1 MRRAFMSE
9 EKENMLNLFEE
20 FKTTLV
26 DLIDDRDR
34 LASEIEELRTAR
46 READEKAWAAN
57 EKNQKLESDL
67 EAAVTKGDKAD
78 SKVSSLKEQ
87 VKDLKS
93 QLAEAEASGTD
104 AVDAIVKERD
114 ELRAEMDEITSKLSR
129 VSELYRETSAEKE
142 ALQEKVDVSDL
153 LGIYIVLLET
163 VFYGK
168 PHARILYT
176 LHDIKKPITRK
187 NLADSSG
194 IMPAQVLK
202 AIHDLANENLVS
214 YNEDNQQVTLKKE
227 IM

>member
-1 MRRAFMSE
+1 MRNTFMSE
-9 EKENMLNLFEE
+9 EKEKMLSLFKE

-26 DLIDDRDR
+26 DLVDDRDK

-46 READEKAWAAN
+46 READEKAWAAD
-57 EKNQKLESDL
+57 EKIKSLESDL
-67 EAAVTKGDKAD
+67 EAALAKGDKAS
-78 SKVSSLKEQ
+78 SKAASLKEE

-93 QLAEAEASGTD
+93 QLGEAEASSTD
-104 AVDAIVKERD
+104 AIDAIVKERD

-153 LGIYIVLLET
+153 LAIYIVLLET

-176 LHDIKKPITRK
+176 LHDVKKPITRK

-202 AIHDLANENLVS
+202 AIHDLANEDLVS
-214 YNEDNQQVTLKKE
+214 YNEDTQQVALKKE

>member
-1 MRRAFMSE
+1 MSE
-9 EKENMLNLFEE
+9 EKENMLSLFEE

-26 DLIDDRDR
+26 DLIDDRDK

-46 READEKAWAAN
+46 READEKAWAAD
-57 EKNQKLESDL
+57 EKVKNLESDL
-67 EAAVTKGDKAD
+67 ETAVTKGDKAA
-78 SKVSSLKEQ
+78 SKASSLKEE
-87 VKDLKS
+87 VKELKNK
-93 QLAEAEASGTD
+93 LGVAETSSTEAI
-104 AVDAIVKERD
+104 DAIVKERD
-114 ELRAEMDEITSKLSR
+114 ELKAEMNEITTKLSR

-176 LHDIKKPITRK
+176 LHDVKKPITRK

-214 YNEDNQQVTLKKE
+214 YNEDTQQVTLKKE

>member
-1 MRRAFMSE
+1 MSE

-26 DLIDDRDR
+26 DLMDDRDK
-34 LASEIEELRTAR
+34 LASEIEDLRTAR
-46 READEKAWAAN
+46 READEKAWAAD
-57 EKNQKLESDL
+57 EKVKNLESDL
-67 EAAVTKGDKAD
+67 EAAVTKGDKAT

-87 VKDLKS
+87 VKELKNK
-93 QLAEAEASGTD
+93 LGEVEASSTD
-104 AVDAIVKERD
+104 AIDSVVKERD
-114 ELRAEMDEITSKLSR
+114 ELRAEMNEITSKLSR

-142 ALQEKVDVSDL
+142 KLQEKVDVSDL
-153 LGIYIVLLET
+153 LGVYIILLET

-202 AIHDLANENLVS
+202 AIHDLVNEDLVS

>member
-1 MRRAFMSE
+1 MSE

-20 FKTTLV
+20 FKTTLI
-26 DLIDDRDR
+26 DLIDDRDK

-46 READEKAWAAN
+46 READEKARAAD

-93 QLAEAEASGTD
+93 QLKEVEASGTD

-214 YNEDNQQVTLKKE
+214 YNEDDQQVTLKKE

>member
-1 MRRAFMSE
+1 MSE

-26 DLIDDRDR
+26 DLIDDRDK

-87 VKDLKS
+87 VKELKS
-93 QLAEAEASGTD
+93 QLSEAEASSTD

-114 ELRAEMDEITSKLSR
+114 DLRAEMNEITSKLTR

-176 LHDIKKPITRK
+176 LHDVKKPITRK

-202 AIHDLANENLVS
+202 AIHDLANENLIS
-214 YNEDNQQVTLKKE
+214 YNEDTQQVTLKKD

>member
-1 MRRAFMSE
+1 MSE
-9 EKENMLNLFEE
+9 EKEKMLSLFEE

-26 DLIDDRDR
+26 DLVDDRDK

-46 READEKAWAAN
+46 READEKAWAAD
-57 EKNQKLESDL
+57 EKIKSLESDL
-67 EAAVTKGDKAD
+67 EAALAKGDKAS
-78 SKVSSLKEQ
+78 SKAASLKEE

-93 QLAEAEASGTD
+93 QLGEAEASSTD
-104 AVDAIVKERD
+104 AIDAIVKERD

-153 LGIYIVLLET
+153 LAIYIVLLET

-176 LHDIKKPITRK
+176 LHDVKKPITRK

-202 AIHDLANENLVS
+202 AIHDLANEDLVS
-214 YNEDNQQVTLKKE
+214 YNEDTQQVALKKE

>member
-1 MRRAFMSE
+1 MSE

-26 DLIDDRDR
+26 DLIDDRDK

-93 QLAEAEASGTD
+93 QLTEAEASSTD

>member
-1 MRRAFMSE
+1 MSE
-9 EKENMLNLFEE
+9 EKENMLSLFEA

-26 DLIDDRDR
+26 DLIDDRDK

-46 READEKAWAAN
+46 READEKAWAAD
-57 EKNQKLESDL
+57 EKVKNLESDL
-67 EAAVTKGDKAD
+67 ETAVTKGDKAT
-78 SKVSSLKEQ
+78 SKVSSLKEEA
-87 VKDLKS
+87 KELKS
-93 QLAEAEASGTD
+93 KLGEAEASSTE
-104 AVDAIVKERD
+104 AIDAIVKERD
-114 ELRAEMDEITSKLSR
+114 ELRAEMNEITTKLSR

-214 YNEDNQQVTLKKE
+214 YNEDTQQVTLKKE

>member
-1 MRRAFMSE
+1 MSE

-26 DLIDDRDR
+26 DLIDDRDK

-87 VKDLKS
+87 VKELKS
-93 QLAEAEASGTD
+93 QLSEAEASSTD

-114 ELRAEMDEITSKLSR
+114 ELRAEMNEITSKLTR

-176 LHDIKKPITRK
+176 LHDVKKPITRK

-202 AIHDLANENLVS
+202 AIHDLANENLIS
-214 YNEDNQQVTLKKE
+214 YNEDTQQVTLKKE

>member
-1 MRRAFMSE
+1 MSE

-26 DLIDDRDR
+26 DLIDDRDK

-214 YNEDNQQVTLKKE
+214 YNEDNQQVALKKE

>member
-1 MRRAFMSE
+1 MRNTFMSE
-9 EKENMLNLFEE
+9 EKEKMLSLFEE

-26 DLIDDRDR
+26 DLVDDRDK

-46 READEKAWAAN
+46 READEKAWAAD
-57 EKNQKLESDL
+57 EKIKSLESDL
-67 EAAVTKGDKAD
+67 EAALAKGDKAS
-78 SKVSSLKEQ
+78 SKAASLKEE

-93 QLAEAEASGTD
+93 QLGEAEASSTD
-104 AVDAIVKERD
+104 AIDAIVKERD

-153 LGIYIVLLET
+153 LAIYIVLLET

-176 LHDIKKPITRK
+176 LHDVKKPITRK

-202 AIHDLANENLVS
+202 AIHDLANEDLVS
-214 YNEDNQQVTLKKE
+214 YNEDTQQVALKKE

>member
-1 MRRAFMSE
+1 MSE
-9 EKENMLNLFEE
+9 EKENMLNLLEE

-26 DLIDDRDR
+26 YLIDSRDK
-34 LASEIEELRTAR
+34 LASEIEKLRTAR
-46 READEKAWAAN
+46 GEADEKAMAAEEKN
-57 EKNQKLESDL
+57 EKLKSDL

-87 VKDLKS
+87 VKDLKK
-93 QLAEAEASGTD
+93 QLTEVEASSTD

-202 AIHDLANENLVS
+202 AIHDLAKENLVS
-214 YNEDNQQVTLKKE
+214 YDEDTQQVTLKKE

>member
-1 MRRAFMSE
+1 MSE
-9 EKENMLNLFEE
+9 EKENMLNLFEA

-26 DLIDDRDR
+26 DLIDDRDK

-46 READEKAWAAN
+46 READEKAWAAD
-57 EKNQKLESDL
+57 EKVKNLESDL
-67 EAAVTKGDKAD
+67 ETAVTKGDKAA
-78 SKVSSLKEQ
+78 SKVSSLKEEA
-87 VKDLKS
+87 KELKS
-93 QLAEAEASGTD
+93 KLGEAEASSTE
-104 AVDAIVKERD
+104 AIDAIVKERD
-114 ELRAEMDEITSKLSR
+114 ELRAEMNEITTKLSR

-168 PHARILYT
+168 PHARILYI
-176 LHDIKKPITRK
+176 LHDVKKPITRK

-214 YNEDNQQVTLKKE
+214 YNEDTQQVTLKKE

>member
-1 MRRAFMSE
+1 MSE
-9 EKENMLNLFEE
+9 EKEKMLSLFKE

-26 DLIDDRDR
+26 DLVDDRDK

-46 READEKAWAAN
+46 READEKAWAAD
-57 EKNQKLESDL
+57 EKIKSLESDL
-67 EAAVTKGDKAD
+67 EAALAKGDKAS
-78 SKVSSLKEQ
+78 SKAASLKEE

-93 QLAEAEASGTD
+93 QLGEAEASSTD
-104 AVDAIVKERD
+104 AIDAIVKERD

-153 LGIYIVLLET
+153 LAIYIVLLET

-176 LHDIKKPITRK
+176 LHDVKKPITRK

-202 AIHDLANENLVS
+202 AIHDLANEDLVS
-214 YNEDNQQVTLKKE
+214 YNEDTQQVALKKE

>member
-1 MRRAFMSE
+1 MSE
-9 EKENMLNLFEE
+9 EKENMLSLLEE

-26 DLIDDRDR
+26 YLIDSRDK

-46 READEKAWAAN
+46 READEKASAAD
-57 EKNQKLESDL
+57 EKNEKLESDL
-67 EAAVTKGDKAD
+67 EAAVAKGDKAA
-78 SKVSSLKEQ
+78 SKVSSLKGQ

-93 QLAEAEASGTD
+93 QLTEVEASSTD

-114 ELRAEMDEITSKLSR
+114 ELRAEMNEITSKLSR

-142 ALQEKVDVSDL
+142 ALQEKVDISDL

-214 YNEDNQQVTLKKE
+214 YNEDTQQVTLKKE

>member
-1 MRRAFMSE
+1 MSE
-9 EKENMLNLFEE
+9 EKENMLSLFEA

-26 DLIDDRDR
+26 DLIDDRDK

-46 READEKAWAAN
+46 READEKAWAAD
-57 EKNQKLESDL
+57 EKVKNLESDL
-67 EAAVTKGDKAD
+67 ETAVTKGDKAA
-78 SKVSSLKEQ
+78 SKVSSLKEE
-87 VKDLKS
+87 VKELKS
-93 QLAEAEASGTD
+93 KLGEAEASSTS
-104 AVDAIVKERD
+104 AIDAIVKERD
-114 ELRAEMDEITSKLSR
+114 ELRAEMNEITTKLSR

-214 YNEDNQQVTLKKE
+214 YNEDTQKVTLKKE

>member
-1 MRRAFMSE
+1 MSD
-9 EKENMLNLFEE
+9 EKENMLNLLEE

-26 DLIDDRDR
+26 YLIDSRDK
-34 LASEIEELRTAR
+34 LASEIEELQTAR
-46 READEKAWAAN
+46 READEKASAAE
-57 EKNQKLESDL
+57 EKNEKLESDL

-87 VKDLKS
+87 VKGLRK
-93 QLAEAEASGTD
+93 QLTEAEASSTD

-202 AIHDLANENLVS
+202 AIHDLMNENLVS
-214 YNEDNQQVTLKKE
+214 YDEDTQQVTLKKE

>member
-26 DLIDDRDR
+26 DLIDDRDK

-214 YNEDNQQVTLKKE
+214 YNEDNQLVALKKE

>member
-26 DLIDDRDR
+26 DLMDDRDK
-34 LASEIEELRTAR
+34 LASEIEDLRTAR
-46 READEKAWAAN
+46 READEKAWAAD
-57 EKNQKLESDL
+57 EKVKNLESDL
-67 EAAVTKGDKAD
+67 EAAVTKGDKAT

-87 VKDLKS
+87 VKELKNK
-93 QLAEAEASGTD
+93 LGEVEASSTD
-104 AVDAIVKERD
+104 AIDSVVKERD
-114 ELRAEMDEITSKLSR
+114 ELRAEMNEITSKLSR

-142 ALQEKVDVSDL
+142 KLQEKVDVSDL
-153 LGIYIVLLET
+153 LGVYIILLET

-202 AIHDLANENLVS
+202 AIHDLVNEDLVS

>member
-1 MRRAFMSE
+1 MSE

-26 DLIDDRDR
+26 DLIDDRDK
-34 LASEIEELRTAR
+34 LANEIEELRTAR

-87 VKDLKS
+87 AKDLKN